1 MVSGEGRDD
10 SLPGCFWRLPAG
22 RLIGTAGREA
32 TGTGY
37 LRGFLMGPLVG
48 GLSAD
53 VAQCGYFGSRSG
65 PVSWGAMPGRRRS

>member
-1 MVSGEGRDD
+1 MVSGGGRDD
-10 SLPGCFWRLPAG
+10 TLSACFWRLPVG

-48 GLSAD
+48 DLSAD
-53 VAQCGYFGSRSG
+53 VAQCGYFGIRNG
-65 PVSWGAMPGRRRS
+65 HVSLGGDARQET